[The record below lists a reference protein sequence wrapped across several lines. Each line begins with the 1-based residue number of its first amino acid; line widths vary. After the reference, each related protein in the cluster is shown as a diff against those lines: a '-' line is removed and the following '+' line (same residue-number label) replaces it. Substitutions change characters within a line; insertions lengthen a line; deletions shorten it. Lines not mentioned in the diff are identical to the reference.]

1 MVSQGREIRATV
13 LAVGLLA
20 AAGLACSSLVSAP
33 AHAAKTIIISNT
45 SSLTQSNET
54 PRRTVLCPRRGNH
67 KFPYGG
73 AMSST
78 PYGLDGEGVY
88 PHSYE
93 RLGVQHGYHV
103 TPVMFDP
110 TPPLTAAR
118 QVTLQAVC
126 GPEPGKLTPPHV
138 TKQVDPGEFA
148 TNTMVCPGRRTL
160 IGGGFQRTDWV
171 GPQQGAP
178 TGGDFA
184 TQSQMIGP
192 NVWQVSGTAIGLFGG
207 ELTGIAYCR
216 HGKKPLLT
224 TVSAETTIMPRS
236 FGTATT
242 PTCPVGRS
250 LVFTGFNTQ
259 PRGSIFYAGGP
270 LFTNQSTSGSGY
282 NRSSATATLTVEGYC
297 MNVQRRHG

>member
-1 MVSQGREIRATV
+1 MSQGREIRIIA

-20 AAGLACSSLVSAP
+20 VAVLVLSWLTAGTARAAR
-33 AHAAKTIIISNT
+33 TIIINNT
-45 SSLTQSNET
+45 SGLTQSNET
-54 PRRTVLCPRRGNH
+54 PRRTVLCPKRGNH

-73 AMSST
+73 GMSST

-110 TPPLTAAR
+110 TPPLTAPR
-118 QVTLQAVC
+118 SVTLQAVC

-148 TNTMVCPGRRTL
+148 TNTMVCPGRRQL

-184 TQSQMIGP
+184 TQSQMIGSK
-192 NVWQVSGTAIGLFGG
+192 VWQVSGTAIGSFGG

-216 HGKKPLLT
+216 HSGKALLT
-224 TVSAETTIMPRS
+224 TVSAQTTIKPRS
-236 FGTATT
+236 LGTATT
-242 PTCPVGRS
+242 VACPAGLS
-250 LVFTGFNTQ
+250 LVFTGFNTE
-259 PRGSIFYAGGP
+259 PKGSIFYAGGP
-270 LFTNQSTSGSGY
+270 IYTNQSTAGSGY
-282 NRSSATATLTVEGYC
+282 NRSSADATLTVEGYC
-297 MNVQRRHG
+297 MSVKSRHG